1 MGRIADRSRK
11 NTFLIWRLLVMGN
24 AFSLSPEDF
33 KKLGM
38 GMLIAISGAVLTYG
52 TEWVSGTSF
61 GLWTPLIVA
70 GWSVTA
76 NLLRKFVTDTTKP
89 DTPPA

>member
-1 MGRIADRSRK
+1 
-11 NTFLIWRLLVMGN
+11 MGN
-24 AFSLSPEDF
+24 SFSLSKEDL

-52 TEWVSGTSF
+52 TEWVSDTSF

-70 GWSVTA
+70 GWSVAA
-76 NLLRKFVTDTTKP
+76 NMLRKFVTNTATS
-89 DTPPA
+89 DTPA